1 MELAPSLSLCS
12 KASFSTFRNRTI
24 SISLIA
30 RLCWRDAK
38 DKHIGQNAYNM
49 IINAM
54 RMGHTELKYL
64 DIPILE
70 DRFPR
75 VVRIMAIGSSV
86 QSHFTVVKR

>member
-1 MELAPSLSLCS
+1 
-12 KASFSTFRNRTI
+12 
-24 SISLIA
+24 
-30 RLCWRDAK
+30 
-38 DKHIGQNAYNM
+38 
-49 IINAM
+49 M
-54 RMGHTELKYL
+54 RMEHTELKYL